1 MTQDCIIF
9 INSLFSKDTNPEQ
22 AALYLQ
28 LTTCILQIFL
38 SFNSP
43 DFPEYFEDN
52 LDSWMRILKSVIDI
66 DLNLE
71 GQMFRYFIKMKTIGM
86 RCLNLYCVNY
96 FDDFFDYHNGFIQ
109 SVWNLLKYARTDI
122 MYAKLVKQ
130 LLDYYK
136 TLFQGNRASGMF
148 DQNAVQ
154 LLIDNLVIPNLQLT
168 SKELDD
174 FEENAINFT
183 RIELE
188 EVDMDSSNYL

>member
-66 DLNLE
+66 DLNLD

-96 FDDFFDYHNGFIQ
+96 FDDFYDYHNGFIQ

-188 EVDMDSSNYL
+188 EVDMDSSKYL